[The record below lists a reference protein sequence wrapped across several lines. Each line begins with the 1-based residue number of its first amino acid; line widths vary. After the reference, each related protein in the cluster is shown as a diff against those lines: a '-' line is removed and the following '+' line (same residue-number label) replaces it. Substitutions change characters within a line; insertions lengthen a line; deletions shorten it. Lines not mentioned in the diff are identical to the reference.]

1 MVVFQFT
8 TSIILIIGTVII
20 DRQMNYILNTKI
32 GFDKE
37 QVLIIHGANTMAGSQ
52 TTFKDELLKLADVA
66 HVTINSYLPVDGTKR
81 DQNGFWKD
89 GKSKEEKGIG
99 AQKWYVDEDYI
110 STMGMKLVEG
120 RNFIPGLASDSQA
133 IIINQAM
140 VKRLGLAKPVGERI
154 MTWQTYTVIGVVE
167 DFHFESMKGAIEP
180 LSFLFGHGGS
190 IVSVKVK
197 SKNMGNVIQSVT
209 SVWNK
214 FMPHQ
219 PIRYSFL
226 DESYARMYDDVQR
239 MGRIFASFAALAII
253 VACLGLFALS
263 AFMVEQRSKE
273 ISIRLVLGASL
284 KSTFRLLTQNFLK
297 LVLISF
303 VISVPVSWYLMQ
315 KWLEDYAYK
324 VNITWDVFF
333 LAGVISIMIA
343 LLTVSYQSIRA
354 ALANPVES
362 LRTE

>member
-1 MVVFQFT
+1 M
-8 TSIILIIGTVII
+8 
-20 DRQMNYILNTKI
+20 
-32 GFDKE
+32 E
-37 QVLIIHGANTMAGSQ
+37 
-52 TTFKDELLKLADVA
+52 
-66 HVTINSYLPVDGTKR
+66 
-81 DQNGFWKD
+81 
-89 GKSKEEKGIG
+89 
-99 AQKWYVDEDYI
+99 
-110 STMGMKLVEG
+110 MKLIEG
-120 RNFIPGLASDSQA
+120 RNFIRDLASDSQA

-140 VKRLGLAKPVGERI
+140 AKALSLTHPVGERI
-154 MTWQTYTVIGVVE
+154 MTWETYTVIGVVE
-167 DFHFESMKGAIEP
+167 DFHFESMKGAIGP
-180 LSFLFGHGGS
+180 LSFVLGHGGS

-197 SKNMGNVIQSVT
+197 SKSMANVIQSVT
-209 SVWNK
+209 KVWNT

-239 MGRIFASFAALAII
+239 MGKIFACFAILAII

-284 KSTFRLLTQNFLK
+284 KSIFRLLTQNFVK

-303 VISVPVSWYLMQ
+303 VMAAPLSWYMMQ

-333 LAGVISIMIA
+333 LAGLISVLIA

-362 LRTE
+362 LRSE